1 MAENKVY
8 VVGGGPAGV
17 MAASTAAFN
26 GNPTVLIEKNPK
38 LFKKMFITG
47 KGRCNVTNACDIE
60 DFFVNVPHNSSF
72 CYSAVYSFTPD
83 DTVSL
88 IEKNGTPLKTER
100 GKRVFPVSDKSVDII
115 RAFEKYIKNS
125 GAEVRLNTSFEG
137 ITVSDGKVTG
147 IKYNGTL
154 RPASKVILALGG
166 ASYVSTG
173 SDGAWKEKIEK
184 LGHKVEEFTPA
195 LIPMTSDEK
204 WVTELMGLSLKNV
217 TLTVLYN
224 GKKIYSDLG
233 EMLFTHFGIS
243 GPLVLTASSMLKKP
257 DFSKVRVQIDLK
269 PGLSKDM
276 LDKRI
281 LRDLKEAGN
290 KNIKNTLVQLLPSR
304 LITAVLEK
312 ANVNENKNANQL
324 TQEERQ
330 SLVNTLKCLEVS
342 VSGFRDINEAIVTRG
357 GVNVKEIDPST
368 MESKLIKGL
377 YFAGEMVDVDC
388 LTGGFNIQLALSTG
402 YLAGSSV

>member
-1 MAENKVY
+1 
-8 VVGGGPAGV
+8 
-17 MAASTAAFN
+17 
-26 GNPTVLIEKNPK
+26 
-38 LFKKMFITG
+38 MF
-47 KGRCNVTNACDIE
+47 
-60 DFFVNVPHNSSF
+60 
-72 CYSAVYSFTPD
+72 
-83 DTVSL
+83 DTL
-88 IEKNGTPLKTER
+88 H
-100 GKRVFPVSDKSVDII
+100 
-115 RAFEKYIKNS
+115 
-125 GAEVRLNTSFEG
+125 
-137 ITVSDGKVTG
+137 
-147 IKYNGTL
+147 
-154 RPASKVILALGG
+154 PASKVILALGG

-269 PGLSKDM
+269 PGLSKEM